1 MQYFK
6 TSFKTLQAIAM
17 QCGFDGLAGY
27 LVLAR
32 HTTGRQVL
40 HYPPH
45 LLSGAGINGIHEKLG
60 CSELRAKSILD
71 SLIAKEFVV
80 PAPSDAN
87 AAAPRSA
94 KWMLPHK
101 YPLDTDLPHDLVD
114 EPTFAQ
120 HAKVNSPL
128 KRLKKLHA
136 LPNQTKSQANLDGA
150 MLLMGIYSKTKM
162 QAFGGLP
169 SDSTVYREWKVLS
182 KKAYNDKLYEWKA
195 APETQRAYID
205 FAKEC
210 LPHISGDESEVMPHF
225 WNALKNLTAHTRL
238 VYEAVTLFHPTDK
251 SILACLRV
259 NDFHAG
265 SNTHAQNFGISGDS
279 SLFKSLEAFHNTSLA
294 FYDLE
299 AGEDMRIVLPFGEGK
314 IQGIYR
320 PRFRTSNQDTGLW
333 VEEENLRV
341 ADAFK
346 KISESAGSGDDDD
359 F

>member
-1 MQYFK
+1 MR
-6 TSFKTLQAIAM
+6 
-17 QCGFDGLAGY
+17 CGFDGLAGY

-60 CSELRAKSILD
+60 CSELRAKAILD
-71 SLIAKEFVV
+71 SLIANEFIG
-80 PAPSDAN
+80 PAPLDAKT
-87 AAAPRSA
+87 AAPRSA
-94 KWMLPHK
+94 KWILPSH
-101 YPLDTDLPHDLVD
+101 YSLDTDLPHDLVD
-114 EPTFAQ
+114 APNFAPNS
-120 HAKVNSPL
+120 KVDSPL
-128 KRLKKLHA
+128 RRLKKLPG
-136 LPNQTKSQANLDGA
+136 LPNQTKSEANLDGT
-150 MLLMGIYSKTKM
+150 MLLMGIYAKTKM

-169 SDSTVYREWKVLS
+169 FDSTVYRAWKLLS
-182 KKAYNDKLYEWKA
+182 IKPYNEDLYEWKA
-195 APETQRAYID
+195 TPDGPRAYKA

-210 LPHISGDESEVMPHF
+210 LPHLTGDDSKVMIHF
-225 WNALKNLTAHTRL
+225 WNALKNLTEHARL

-265 SNTHAQNFGISGDS
+265 SYTHAQGSGISGDP
-279 SLFKSLEAFHNTSLA
+279 SLFKNLEGSYNTRLA
-294 FYDLE
+294 YYDLE
-299 AGEDMRIVLPFGEGK
+299 TDEDMRIVLPFGDGN

-333 VEEENLRV
+333 IEEENQRV
-341 ADAFK
+341 ADTFH
-346 KISESAGSGDDDD
+346 KISENAESSYDDD